1 MLKLFR
7 SKPRLPPVS
16 DFESLFGE
24 HAFENWACLGAVT
37 DRSVRVWLRSVPA
50 GSHPV
55 ALRVDGSVVTEGT
68 IETIAAH
75 DCVGVAELAVS
86 TPMPGKAFTVEVA
99 GMVRQGTFAPEPQ
112 TGFSFLFGSCNQPF
126 KREGER
132 AVPSETGEI
141 YGPMLDVVRRS
152 GTSFSLL
159 VGDQAYADG
168 IPGLSVPEWAREQP
182 EVSDDGLLTLYRQVY
197 RAYFGHPGFHALLE
211 RMPSYLIWDD
221 HEIFD
226 CWGSNESIEPI
237 DRRLFESARKAYLEY
252 QHPHNPDATPD
263 DTGPLHY
270 EFWYGCAGFFVFD
283 LRTERNYSTGSLIGE
298 AQWDSFRSFLESA
311 ARREVQTVFI
321 VATTPVIHFPPTG
334 IRLLDSLPGRKASL
348 MRERWDSEAFLPY
361 RERLLNTLFAWQSE
375 VPGRKVVLLSGDV
388 HAAGAFRV
396 HRKAGEGVL
405 TQWTSSAL
413 STPGG
418 FDHLVA
424 NRVGSRLANWGDG
437 LCRSERIGVEPL
449 NNFGLVN
456 VTPGQGQDDVELSI
470 YKFDAQKRELRLSF
484 SDRV

>member
-1 MLKLFR
+1 MWSLK
-7 SKPRLPPVS
+7 
-16 DFESLFGE
+16 GQ
-24 HAFENWACLGAVT
+24 
-37 DRSVRVWLRSVPA
+37 
-50 GSHPV
+50 
-55 ALRVDGSVVTEGT
+55 

-86 TPMPGKAFTVEVA
+86 APMPGKAFTVEVA

-126 KREGER
+126 KREGDR

-182 EVSDDGLLTLYRQVY
+182 GLAMSGLLTLYRQVY

-211 RMPSYLIWDD
+211 AHAFVLDLGRSRDL
-221 HEIFD
+221 
-226 CWGSNESIEPI
+226 
-237 DRRLFESARKAYLEY
+237 RLLGLEREHRAHRPAAVRKRAQGLPGVPAPT
-252 QHPHNPDATPD
+252 QPGRHTGR
-263 DTGPLHY
+263 TGPLHY

-283 LRTERNYSTGSLIGE
+283 LRRNATTTAGSLIGE
-298 AQWDSFRSFLESA
+298 AQWASFGSFLEGSQA
-311 ARREVQTVFI
+311 SEVQTVFI
-321 VATTPVIHFPPTG
+321 VVTTIPVIHFPPTWRPPAG
-334 IRLLDSLPGRKASL
+334 LAAGTQGVTDAGALGLRGLPTVSRASAKRRCSPGRVGARPQGHPSVW
-348 MRERWDSEAFLPY
+348 RRSC
-361 RERLLNTLFAWQSE
+361 
-375 VPGRKVVLLSGDV
+375 GRD
-388 HAAGAFRV
+388 FRV

-418 FDHLVA
+418 FDHTGCES
-424 NRVGSRLANWGDG
+424 RRLA
-437 LCRSERIGVEPL
+437 
-449 NNFGLVN
+449 
-456 VTPGQGQDDVELSI
+456 PG
-470 YKFDAQKRELRLSF
+470 
-484 SDRV
+484 